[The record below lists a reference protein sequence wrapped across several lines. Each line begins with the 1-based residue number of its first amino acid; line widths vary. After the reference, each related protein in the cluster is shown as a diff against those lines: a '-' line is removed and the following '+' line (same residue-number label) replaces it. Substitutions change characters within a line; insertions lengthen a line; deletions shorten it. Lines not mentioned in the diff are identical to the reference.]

1 MIFLCIF
8 YFFVEIIHLLIGIK
22 CVSNLSSLFGKTFI
36 DLLICEAKK
45 EWVSIILINSPNAC
59 YSLESES
66 GNATWVCHLGASDP
80 IAWPITTSL
89 ACILTGCWSH
99 EPELGIISR
108 YFSMGLRS
116 NQWLLPNAYML
127 QCVSW
132 LFITKTKHPRIL
144 QRGEVDWIYSFRGL
158 DPRWFG
164 SPGLSSDESGRRQR
178 QNVDRRSHYWA
189 TKQNKSRWAWP
200 GVFQPIFSE
209 FVGACFQ
216 WPKDFPQNL

>member
-45 EWVSIILINSPNAC
+45 EWVSITLINSPNAC

-108 YFSMGLRS
+108 YFSMGLRDLISGFCQMPTCS
-116 NQWLLPNAYML
+116 NVLAGFSSLKPNIQGYY
-127 QCVSW
+127 
-132 LFITKTKHPRIL
+132 K
-144 QRGEVDWIYSFRGL
+144 GERLI
-158 DPRWFG
+158 
-164 SPGLSSDESGRRQR
+164 
-178 QNVDRRSHYWA
+178 
-189 TKQNKSRWAWP
+189 
-200 GVFQPIFSE
+200 E
-209 FVGACFQ
+209 FTVLEA
-216 WPKDFPQNL
+216 